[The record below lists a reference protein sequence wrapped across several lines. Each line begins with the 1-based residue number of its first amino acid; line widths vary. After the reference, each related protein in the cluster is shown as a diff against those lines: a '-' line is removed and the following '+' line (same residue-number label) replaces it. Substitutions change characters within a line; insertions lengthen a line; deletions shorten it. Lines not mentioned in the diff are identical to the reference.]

1 MDSYILFFDQV
12 DRSSLSVVGGK
23 GANLGEL
30 TKAGFPVPDGFC
42 VTTFAYQD
50 FMATSPEMD
59 AMLDELNAVN
69 PNDLPRLRKLG
80 ERIRAH
86 IRQLDI
92 PVRLAEQI
100 VQAWEKVGKEYAY
113 AVRSSATAED
123 LPAASFA
130 GQQDTFLNIR
140 GQDELLRHVRKC
152 WASLFTDRAI
162 SYRSKNG
169 FDHRQ
174 VYLSVVVQRMVNPE
188 ISGIMFTADPASGN
202 RQIISIDAGFG
213 LGGSDCIGNR
223 LTGFIQGESGTDH
236 RQKNRRKEN
245 RDFFPAGRGNG
256 EKGVAP

>member
-1 MDSYILFFDQV
+1 M
-12 DRSSLSVVGGK
+12 
-23 GANLGEL
+23 